1 MTESMTVKAKQPKKS
16 KTRHDRSIS
25 VSSIPF
31 DAALWLKNFIVDFED
46 HFATSASTLPT
57 TTEASQL
64 QKLAVLAA
72 VQTLVNSGMNLDS
85 LQDVLGEVM
94 SSQQSANIKW
104 DERHNQRRIE
114 LIDKD
119 IQETLTLQ
127 EGVELA
133 QLTRSMRD
141 YLQVHH
147 PLEMEGTRKL
157 HQKLI
162 TLRNTA
168 ITELK

>member
-1 MTESMTVKAKQPKKS
+1 
-16 KTRHDRSIS
+16 
-25 VSSIPF
+25 
-31 DAALWLKNFIVDFED
+31 
-46 HFATSASTLPT
+46 
-57 TTEASQL
+57 
-64 QKLAVLAA
+64 
-72 VQTLVNSGMNLDS
+72 
-85 LQDVLGEVM
+85 M